1 MRNPA
6 NYVNGLQDYLIKIG
20 QYKLYTPEEEQEAFK
35 ALREGDTGRRNE
47 IINRNLKLVVSVA
60 KKYKGWSGLSFTDLI
75 QEGSFG
81 LMNAVDRFDYTKGFR
96 FSTYA
101 VYWIKQAIVKAIM
114 NKSKSI
120 RLPAHIVDKINK
132 IKKAEVALAAELNRE
147 PTYEEI
153 GSRLG
158 ISAQDVED
166 ALDMNK
172 TVLSLDTP
180 IGEDEEDTMM
190 DFVEDFRFESPSQS
204 LAKLDLK
211 EQLLKA
217 MSTLEE
223 REKIVLIKRYGLED
237 NEPMTLDELGNEL
250 GLSRERIR
258 QNEEKALRKL
268 RNPIRSEQL
277 KVYMADAA

>member
-35 ALREGDTGRRNE
+35 ALREGDTDRRDE

-132 IKKAEVALAAELNRE
+132 IKKAEAALSEELGRTPSN
-147 PTYEEI
+147 EEI

-180 IGEDEEDTMM
+180 VGEDEEDTMM
-190 DFVEDFRFESPSQS
+190 DFVEDFRFESPSQNI
-204 LAKLDLK
+204 AKLDLK

-223 REKIVLIKRYGLED
+223 RERIVLIKRYGLED
-237 NEPMTLDELGNEL
+237 NEPMTLDELGDEL

-258 QNEEKALRKL
+258 QIEEKALRKL

>member
-258 QNEEKALRKL
+258 QIEEKALRKL